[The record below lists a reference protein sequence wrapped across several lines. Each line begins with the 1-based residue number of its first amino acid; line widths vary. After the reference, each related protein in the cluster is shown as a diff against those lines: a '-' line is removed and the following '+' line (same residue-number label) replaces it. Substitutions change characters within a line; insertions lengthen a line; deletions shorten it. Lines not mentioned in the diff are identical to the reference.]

1 MTPAQLSALKAAA
14 QADPNVLQN
23 FADGNDQTVADYYN
37 ANHASRLVWR
47 PQIMVR
53 ELNTAIDWSAF
64 ALLSVAKQNA
74 YMAMT
79 QGGFVD
85 GTAAN
90 VRSGFNTVFG
100 AGVTL
105 DGPHGDRTTASHA
118 PRGAGRILDHD
129 GRCSTQQRR
138 HHRLRRAVDRNRR
151 IAGARLVRN

>member
-1 MTPAQLSALKAAA
+1 MTPAQLTALKAAA
-14 QADPNVLQN
+14 QADPNTLQN
-23 FADGNDQTVADYYN
+23 FAEATIRPSPTTTTPLTRRALCGA
-37 ANHASRLVWR
+37 

-105 DGPHGDRTTASHA
+105 DALTAIA
-118 PRGAGRILDHD
+118 QRNATRLEALD
-129 GRCSTQQRR
+129 
-138 HHRLRRAVDRNRR
+138 AF
-151 IAGARLVRN
+151 

>member
-1 MTPAQLSALKAAA
+1 MTPAQLTALKAAA
-14 QADPNVLQN
+14 QADPNTLQN

-37 ANHASRLVWR
+37 TTHASRLVWR

-79 QGGFVD
+79 QGGLVD

-105 DGPHGDRTTASHA
+105 DALTAIAQRNATRLEALDAFWTTTGGAAPNSGVTTVFGVRLTATDVSQARAS
-118 PRGAGRILDHD
+118 
-129 GRCSTQQRR
+129 
-138 HHRLRRAVDRNRR
+138 
-151 IAGARLVRN
+151 